1 MFLKINIARPI
12 IQKLITLVA
21 ISFLSITTC
30 FAKIS
35 LPNIFGDNMVLQQ
48 KSSVALWGMS
58 KKSGQVLIT
67 TSWDRKNYQAKA
79 NADGKWKL
87 NVNTPTAGGPFEISF
102 SDGEKLILKNI
113 LIGEVWVCSGQSN
126 MEMSLKGNSS
136 PILNA
141 AEIILNADNP
151 KLRLFKVKRAT
162 SSTELSEL
170 RGDWQESTSE
180 TARDYSAL
188 AFQYGQ
194 ILQKKL
200 KVPVGLILSTV
211 GGTIIEAWMSNSS
224 LTTFPEVKIEPTL
237 EGIKDPHKFPTSLYN
252 GMIAPIAGFGVKGFL
267 WFQGESN
274 RHNPERYEKYLPAM
288 VADWR
293 KKWGLGEIPFYYV
306 QIAPFE
312 AKDKTRSGPR
322 LREAQFNAAKIIPNS
337 GMISALDVGME
348 NDAHFMDKTTLAQRA
363 SYWALGKTYGIKGI
377 GYKSPELNN
386 MKVDSGK
393 AVLTFD
399 NAPYLT
405 SYRKPMTLFE
415 VAGEDKV
422 FYPASAVIK
431 ANQVTV
437 QSDKVLKPV
446 AVRYAYKEFVKAEL
460 YNNDGLPASSF
471 RTDDWVLPYQTAKN
485 TANK

>member
-1 MFLKINIARPI
+1 MFLIKEVKKQLVKHSFA
-12 IQKLITLVA
+12 LVA
-21 ISFLSITTC
+21 VTFFSFSSA
-30 FAKIS
+30 FAKVS

-58 KKSGQVLIT
+58 NKNGQVLIT
-67 TSWDRKNYQAKA
+67 TSWDKKVYQAKA
-79 NADGKWKL
+79 NADGKWKT
-87 NVNTPTAGGPFEISF
+87 NVITPTAGGPFEISF
-102 SDGEKLILKNI
+102 ADGEKLVLKNI

-141 AEIILNADNP
+141 SEIILNADNP
-151 KLRLFKVKRAT
+151 NLRLFKVKRAP
-162 SSTELSEL
+162 SNTELSAL
-170 RGDWQESTSE
+170 RGDWQVSTSE

-211 GGTIIEAWMSNSS
+211 GGTTIESWMSNSS
-224 LTTFPEVKIEPTL
+224 LTAFPEVKIEPNL
-237 EGIKDPHKFPTSLYN
+237 EGIKDPHKFPTTLYN
-252 GMIAPIAGFGVKGFL
+252 GMIAPIVGYGIKGFL

-288 VADWR
+288 VANWR
-293 KKWGLGEIPFYYV
+293 QKWGLGEVPFYYV
-306 QIAPFE
+306 QIAPFD

-322 LREAQFNAAKIIPNS
+322 LREAQYNASKIIPNS

-377 GYKSPELNN
+377 NYKAPELNN
-386 MKVDSGK
+386 LKIDSGR

-405 SYRKPMTLFE
+405 SYRKPMSQFE
-415 VAGEDKV
+415 IAGEDKV

-471 RTDDWVLPYQTAKN
+471 RTDDWTLPYETAKKI
-485 TANK
+485 NK